1 MLAMQEDTLLSLKE
15 AAQKLDVSLS
25 TIRKFIE
32 NGELQGIKVGG
43 RIKVRQSAIEH
54 YLNKNVISKDGQN

>member
-1 MLAMQEDTLLSLKE
+1 MIAMQEDTLLSLKE
-15 AAQKLDVSLS
+15 AARQLDVSLN

-43 RIKVRQSAIEH
+43 RIKVRKSVIEQF
-54 YLNKNVISKDGQN
+54 LNKNIINRDK